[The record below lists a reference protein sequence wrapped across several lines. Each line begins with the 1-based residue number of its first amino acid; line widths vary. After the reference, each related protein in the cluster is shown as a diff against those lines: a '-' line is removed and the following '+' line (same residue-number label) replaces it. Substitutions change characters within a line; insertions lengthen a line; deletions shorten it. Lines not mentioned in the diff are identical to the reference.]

1 MKELEKAAKTLEIW
15 LWILII
21 SVAILII
28 STPVFVYLEA
38 KNNRIID
45 KLQEEYNTL
54 QTQYYRDL
62 STCRT
67 LLSDL
72 QNRVQKG
79 PACYVDGGLNCE

>member
-1 MKELEKAAKTLEIW
+1 MEELERVVKTLEIW

-28 STPVFVYLEA
+28 STPCIVYLEA
-38 KNNRIID
+38 KNNKIID

-54 QTQYYRDL
+54 QTQYDRNL

-79 PACYVDGGLNCE
+79 ESCYINGGNNCE